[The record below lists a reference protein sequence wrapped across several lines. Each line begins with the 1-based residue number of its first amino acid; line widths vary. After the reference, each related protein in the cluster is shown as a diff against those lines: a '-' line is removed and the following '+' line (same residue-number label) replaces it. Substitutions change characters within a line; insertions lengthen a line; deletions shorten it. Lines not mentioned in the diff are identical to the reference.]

1 MIFIKNEL
9 NYLLEDYRNCENSSI
24 KEQILQDINLLE
36 EALAILQQNEQESFH
51 INSQ

>member
-24 KEQILQDINLLE
+24 KELILQDINLLK
-36 EALAILQQNEQESFH
+36 EALAILQQNEQDSYP
-51 INSQ
+51 IN

>member
-24 KEQILQDINLLE
+24 KELILQDINLLK
-36 EALAILQQNEQESFH
+36 EALAILQHEQDSYP
-51 INSQ
+51 IN